1 MGVIY
6 LVRHGQANPSAYGV
20 ADSAPTGDAP
30 TDDSAAAV
38 SNPGP
43 GLTDTGR
50 VQAGLTGTLLSAQI
64 NGVTAAISGD
74 LARQTETLAGVL
86 ARLDSAP
93 EPIVDPSWNEYELP
107 ALVGAATP
115 DEFADQKSYQQRLD
129 AGPVSYTHL
138 RAHET

>member
-20 ADSAPTGDAP
+20 ADSAPNEMAP

-38 SNPGP
+38 SDPGP

-64 NGVTAAISGD
+64 SGVTAAISG
-74 LARQTETLAGVL
+74 EPN
-86 ARLDSAP
+86 SASS
-93 EPIVDPSWNEYELP
+93 EAMKRNTMMVISSGTAVS
-107 ALVGAATP
+107 T
-115 DEFADQKSYQQRLD
+115 
-129 AGPVSYTHL
+129 PVS
-138 RAHET
+138 R